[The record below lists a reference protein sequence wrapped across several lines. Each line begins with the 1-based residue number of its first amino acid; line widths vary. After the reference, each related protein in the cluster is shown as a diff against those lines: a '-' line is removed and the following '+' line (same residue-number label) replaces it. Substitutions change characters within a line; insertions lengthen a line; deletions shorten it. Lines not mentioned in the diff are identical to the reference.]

1 MITKE
6 ILEEIQFSLEMLN
19 NEIKLYEN
27 LQITLILKYFGIPE
41 NKSENIKSISDYL
54 EFDVIFIITPNSVF
68 ETIDFSKLFIPDKIK
83 FVTNYEN
90 ESWSIFGKNREEK

>member
-6 ILEEIQFSLEMLN
+6 ILEQMQPRLEILEDYR
-19 NEIKLYEN
+19 KVYKDQ
-27 LQITLILKYFGIPE
+27 QITLILKYFGISE
-41 NKSENIKSISDYL
+41 NKSENFKSISDYL
-54 EFDVIFIITPNSVF
+54 EFDVIFILTPNSVF

-83 FVTNYEN
+83 FVPNYEN